1 MGEQGGPDRDTD
13 TEKPMD
19 MITEDTATTDARER
33 HALETIRNVQAQL
46 EELNQQLRTVRHTVN
61 NDVAIIMAMAE
72 LSQRNPAHTDRL
84 RGVCME
90 KAPNIAAMFRS
101 FSDVFASVLRSVQ
114 DAA

>member
-1 MGEQGGPDRDTD
+1 M
-13 TEKPMD
+13 M
-19 MITEDTATTDARER
+19 TEDAVTTEARER
-33 HALETIRNVQAQL
+33 QALETIRNVQAQL
-46 EELNQQLRTVRHTVN
+46 EDLNQQLRTVRHTVN

-90 KAPNIAAMFRS
+90 KAPNIATLFRN

>member
-1 MGEQGGPDRDTD
+1 MGTIDTVAAGP
-13 TEKPMD
+13 
-19 MITEDTATTDARER
+19 RER
-33 HALETIRNVQAQL
+33 EALETLRNVQAQM

-84 RGVCME
+84 RSVCME
-90 KAPNIAAMFRS
+90 KAPNIAAMFRN

-114 DAA
+114 EAA